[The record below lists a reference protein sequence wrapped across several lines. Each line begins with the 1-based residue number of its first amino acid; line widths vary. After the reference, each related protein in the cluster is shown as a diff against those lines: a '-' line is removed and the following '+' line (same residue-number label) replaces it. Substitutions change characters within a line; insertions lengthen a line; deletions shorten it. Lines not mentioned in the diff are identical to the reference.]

1 MKVVI
6 VGGVAGG
13 ATAAARLRRLDEKID
28 IVMLER
34 GPHISFANCGL
45 PYYVGG
51 HIKNESSLTVVTP
64 EIFRSR
70 FNVDVR
76 TENNVTAIDRD
87 KKTLTVNDSKNGTT
101 YTETYDKLLL
111 STGAE
116 PIKPPLDGVDL
127 PGVFTL
133 RGIPDAVKIKNYA
146 AENNVKNAVVVGGGY
161 IGIEIAENLKN
172 SGVDVTIVEL
182 LDHIIVPFD
191 YDMAAGL
198 QSYLVSKGVNLILRN
213 GVRSIEEK
221 SGHLS
226 VNLENG
232 SIVTDTVIL
241 AVGVRP
247 DTALAR
253 NCGLELN
260 KRGSIVVNKGMQTSD
275 PDIYAA
281 GDAVQ
286 VENFVLKTPAFI
298 PMASPANKQGRIA
311 ADNIFGIQSEFKGTQ
326 GTAILKIFDMT
337 AACTGI
343 NERDAIQN
351 NIDYDKIYMLIP
363 SNARYYPGWADI
375 LTKVIF
381 RKTDG
386 KILGAQLTGTIGVD
400 KRCDVFATAIRF
412 GACAEDLTE
421 LELSYAPPFG
431 SAKEAANYAGYAIEN
446 LITGKVKQFHWHE
459 VDSLP
464 RDGSVSLIDVRNDME
479 AAPGSIEGFVRMPL
493 EKLREEMHKL
503 DKNKPVY
510 VHCKSGMKSYVACRI
525 LSANGFDCYSLSG
538 GYTIYNSVVKQTL

>member
-34 GPHISFANCGL
+34 GRYISFANCGL
-45 PYYVGG
+45 PYFVGG

-64 EIFRSR
+64 EVFRLR

-76 TENNVTAIDRD
+76 TENNVIAIDRD
-87 KKTLTVNDSKNGTT
+87 KKTITVSDLKNGQT

-111 STGAE
+111 STGAD
-116 PIKPPLDGVDL
+116 PIKPPIAEIDL

-133 RGIPDAVKIKNYA
+133 RDIPDAAKIKDYA
-146 AENNVKNAVVVGGGY
+146 AEKQAKSAVVVGGGY

-172 SGVDVTIVEL
+172 AGMDVTIVEL
-182 LDHIIVPFD
+182 SDHIIVPFD
-191 YDMAAGL
+191 YDMAAGI

-232 SIVTDTVIL
+232 SIVADTVIL
-241 AVGVRP
+241 AVGVKP
-247 DTALAR
+247 DTALAK

-281 GDAVQ
+281 GDAIQ

-298 PMASPANKQGRIA
+298 PLASPANKQGRIA
-311 ADNIFGIQSEFKGTQ
+311 ADNIFGIPSEFTGTQ
-326 GTAILKIFDMT
+326 GSAILKIFDMT

-343 NERDAIQN
+343 NERDAVQN
-351 NIDYDKIYMLIP
+351 DIDYDKIYMLIP
-363 SNARYYPGWADI
+363 SNARYYPGWTDM
-375 LTKVIF
+375 LVKVIF
-381 RKTDG
+381 RKSDG

-400 KRCDVFATAIRF
+400 KRCDVFAAAIRF
-412 GACAEDLTE
+412 GACASDLQE
-421 LELSYAPPFG
+421 LELCYAPPFG
-431 SAKEAANYAGYAIEN
+431 SAKEAVNYAGYAIEN
-446 LITGKVKQFHWHE
+446 LITGKVKQFHWNE

-464 RDGSVSLIDVRNDME
+464 RDGSVSLIDVRNDIE
-479 AAPGSIEGFVRMPL
+479 AAPGSIEGFIRIPL
-493 EKLREEMHKL
+493 EKLRKELHTL

-525 LSANGFDCYSLSG
+525 LEANGFECYSLSG

>member
-1 MKVVI
+1 
-6 VGGVAGG
+6 
-13 ATAAARLRRLDEKID
+13 
-28 IVMLER
+28 
-34 GPHISFANCGL
+34 
-45 PYYVGG
+45 
-51 HIKNESSLTVVTP
+51 
-64 EIFRSR
+64 
-70 FNVDVR
+70 
-76 TENNVTAIDRD
+76 
-87 KKTLTVNDSKNGTT
+87 
-101 YTETYDKLLL
+101 
-111 STGAE
+111 
-116 PIKPPLDGVDL
+116 
-127 PGVFTL
+127 
-133 RGIPDAVKIKNYA
+133 
-146 AENNVKNAVVVGGGY
+146 
-161 IGIEIAENLKN
+161 
-172 SGVDVTIVEL
+172 
-182 LDHIIVPFD
+182 
-191 YDMAAGL
+191 
-198 QSYLVSKGVNLILRN
+198 
-213 GVRSIEEK
+213 
-221 SGHLS
+221 
-226 VNLENG
+226 
-232 SIVTDTVIL
+232 
-241 AVGVRP
+241 
-247 DTALAR
+247 
-253 NCGLELN
+253 
-260 KRGSIVVNKGMQTSD
+260 VNKGMQTSD

-431 SAKEAANYAGYAIEN
+431 S
-446 LITGKVKQFHWHE
+446 
-459 VDSLP
+459 P